1 MLKFITKRLLY
12 DLLVLFGVV
21 TLVFF
26 LFNILPGDPAR
37 MMLGQR
43 ADQES
48 IDIINRDL
56 GRDQPLAIQYL
67 NYLNDLLPLSLHN
80 HRDSSSPFFLDPDK
94 YARSEERRVGKECR
108 SRWSPYH

>member
-1 MLKFITKRLLY
+1 MGRYVIKRLLY
-12 DLLVLFGVV
+12 GLLVLLGVV

-56 GRDQPLAIQYL
+56 GRDKPVALQYL
-67 NYLNDLLPLSLHN
+67 NYLNDLVPVSVHN
-80 HRDSSSPFFLDPDK
+80 NSDSTSYFCGWGLLQWCLRLLTCG
-94 YARSEERRVGKECR
+94 AATRV
-108 SRWSPYH
+108 SVA